1 MPADETPESDAGPA
15 KLTAR
20 ELRRQ
25 APLISSRREWFMSVG
40 TIGLLTL
47 TYFIAPLG
55 HDDPLP
61 VPVASAAI
69 LVTVG
74 IMAFLIGN
82 QVRLTFVDS
91 TSIRLA
97 RLTTLLSITIF
108 AFALGYFILERS
120 SPGEVSGLHTRL
132 DSLYFTLVTI
142 GTIGYGDIH
151 PEGQAARA
159 ISCVQIIFNAIYI
172 GALIRI
178 ILFQVGE
185 RAKERQVKPRGTTRG

>member
-1 MPADETPESDAGPA
+1 MPADDSPEEVHPER
-15 KLTAR
+15 LTSR
-20 ELRRQ
+20 EIRHQ
-25 APLISSRREWFMSVG
+25 AVLVSSRKEWLSSVG
-40 TIGLLTL
+40 AIFLMTAI
-47 TYFIAPLG
+47 YFIAPLG

-61 VPVASAAI
+61 VPVAATAI
-69 LVTVG
+69 LIAVAV
-74 IMAFLIGN
+74 MAFLIGN
-82 QVRLTFVDS
+82 QVRRTFVDS

-151 PEGQAARA
+151 PEGQAARG

-185 RAKERQVKPRGTTRG
+185 RAKERKGRAETGAAEG